1 MPTWLGIDIG
11 SASVKVAVVRSTY
24 RRVGLA
30 RVATVEVEEAG
41 GHVPAVRL
49 AVATALQGDQPGT
62 TLSPDSIAVT
72 IEGSR
77 AAIHRLLLP
86 AAAQKQLGDVLAYE
100 LESQIPFDMES
111 AVFDWRLL
119 ERGPGGGA
127 GAVGDEG
134 QLSIIAA
141 VARVEDVKARIDL
154 VREAAGQEPERVG
167 VGAFA
172 LGALVPYIP
181 TLAESGAVAI
191 VDLGAKAS
199 EVLVLE
205 DGEPVFARTLSTG
218 TSGLPASAQR
228 LVRELRTSF
237 AAHQAQGG
245 RVPTRVFLCGG
256 GAFSSGAEAFLS
268 GSLDVPVQALPEPQL
283 EGTNLDPG
291 AARELP
297 KYAKSIALALS
308 LAGRG
313 AGMNLRRGPLAYERG
328 FGWVREKI
336 PVLAGLAA
344 VILVSFVF
352 SAWSRLHSVHKDR
365 DALQDALGQVTKEV
379 LGTEATSAQ
388 DAQDL
393 LTKATSLGDEDP
405 MPHAD
410 AFDVMVYI
418 SEAIPASMTH
428 DIEELDVQKEHVTIR
443 GIVGSV
449 SDAQSIQEALGE
461 DACLANVKVKST
473 TQAVGTDRQKY
484 VLEMDLRCPEDVKGS
499 PKKKGE
505 ASAGASAAASGA
517 GAK

>member
-11 SASVKVAVVRSTY
+11 SASVKAAVVRSTY
-24 RRVGLA
+24 RRVALA
-30 RVATVEVEEAG
+30 RVAAVDVEEAG

-62 TLSPDSIAVT
+62 TVSPDAVAVT
-72 IEGSR
+72 IEGSK

-86 AAAQKQLGDVLAYE
+86 SAAQKQLADVLAFE

-119 ERGPGGGA
+119 QRG
-127 GAVGDEG
+127 GDDG
-134 QLSIIAA
+134 QLTIIAA
-141 VARVEDVKARIDL
+141 VARIDDVKARIDL

-172 LGALVPYIP
+172 LGALVPYVP
-181 TLAESGAVAI
+181 GLADGGAVAI
-191 VDLGAKAS
+191 VDIGSKAS
-199 EVLVLE
+199 EILVLE

-228 LVRELRTSF
+228 LVRDLRTSF

-245 RVPTRVFLCGG
+245 KPPTRVYLCGG

-283 EGTNLDPG
+283 EGTQADPA

-297 KYAKSIALALS
+297 KYAKAIALALS

-313 AGMNLRRGPLAYERG
+313 IGMNLRRGPLSYERG
-328 FGWVREKI
+328 FGWVRERI

-352 SAWSRLHSVHKDR
+352 SAWARLHAVHKER
-365 DALQDALGQVTKEV
+365 DALQEALGQVTKEV
-379 LGTEATSAQ
+379 LGTEATTAQ

-393 LTKATSLGDEDP
+393 LTKETQLGDEDP

-410 AFDVMVYI
+410 GFDVMNYLAL
-418 SEAIPASMTH
+418 AIPTTMTH
-428 DIEELDVQKEHVTIR
+428 DVEELDLQKSHVTIR
-443 GIVGSV
+443 GVVGSV
-449 SDAQSIQEALGE
+449 ADAQSIADALG
-461 DACLANVKVKST
+461 ANKCLSNVKIKST

-484 VLEMDLRCPEDVKGS
+484 VLEMDLLCPEDVKGGP
-499 PKKKGE
+499 PKKKGA
-505 ASAGASAAASGA
+505 ASASASAAPSSA
-517 GAK
+517 GGK

>member
-11 SASVKVAVVRSTY
+11 SASVKAAVVRSTY
-24 RRVGLA
+24 RRVALA

-62 TLSPDSIAVT
+62 TLSPDAIAVT
-72 IEGSR
+72 IEGSK
-77 AAIHRLLLP
+77 AAIHRLQLP
-86 AAAQKQLGDVLAYE
+86 AAAQKQLADVLAYE
-100 LESQIPFDMES
+100 LESQIPFDMEA

-119 ERGPGGGA
+119 ER
-127 GAVGDEG
+127 VGDEG
-134 QLSIIAA
+134 QLSLIAA

-167 VGAFA
+167 VGGFA

-181 TLAESGAVAI
+181 GLAEGGSVAV
-191 VDLGAKAS
+191 VDLGASAS
-199 EVLVLE
+199 EVLLLE

-228 LVRELRTSF
+228 LARDLRTSF
-237 AAHQAQGG
+237 AAHQAKGG
-245 RVPTRVFLCGG
+245 RAPTRVYLCGG
-256 GAFSSGAEAFLS
+256 GAFASGAEGFLS
-268 GSLDVPVQALPEPQL
+268 GSLDVPVQSLPEPQL
-283 EGTNLDPG
+283 EGTTVDPA

-297 KYAKSIALALS
+297 KYAKAIALALS

-313 AGMNLRRGPLAYERG
+313 IGMNLRRGPLAYERG

-352 SAWSRLHSVHKDR
+352 SGWARLHAVHKER
-365 DALQDALGQVTKEV
+365 DALQEALGQVTKEV
-379 LGTEATSAQ
+379 LGTEATTAQ

-393 LTKATSLGDEDP
+393 LTKETSLGDEDP

-410 AFDVMVYI
+410 GFDVMVYL
-418 SEAIPASMTH
+418 SQAIPSSMKH
-428 DIEELDVQKEHVTIR
+428 DVEELDVQKGHVTLR
-443 GIVGSV
+443 GVVGSV
-449 SDAQSIQEALGE
+449 SDAQSIADALGE
-461 DACLANVKVKST
+461 DKCLSNVKIKST

-484 VLEMDLRCPEDVKGS
+484 VLEMDLRCPQDVKAA

-505 ASAGASAAASGA
+505 TASSASAAPSGT
-517 GAK
+517 GGK